1 MTYAFFLR
9 SRYARYAAL
18 ALLGLTACSPSAP
31 PPQMALAKVT
41 VLTLKAKPYA
51 QSTSLPGRLTAYLS
65 ANVTP
70 QVTGVIQ
77 KRLFDEGTEVHPG
90 QLLYQL
96 DPGTYQ
102 AAYDQAKANLANAQ
116 AALYAARPQA
126 ERAKQLVKID
136 AVSKQ
141 DFDTAIATLKQDEAT
156 VQADQAAVESARVN
170 LGYTRITAPI
180 GGTIATSTY
189 TVGALVTANQSTAL
203 TTIYRYDPVYVD
215 ITQSSAQYL
224 QLRKDLASG
233 RLKADAS
240 GAAKFKLLLEDG
252 STYQSEGS
260 LHVVGVAV
268 DESTGTITLRGTV
281 ANPDKM
287 LLPNMY
293 VHADLEQGVD
303 NHALWVPQQGVSH
316 DAKGD
321 ATALVV
327 GADNKV
333 VQKNLTVAGAVAG
346 DWIVDSGLKAGDRVI
361 IAGVQN
367 VKEGDTVDPQEAAT
381 TTTTA
386 TAPISVGQ
394 SATPKS

>member
-9 SRYARYAAL
+9 FRYARYAAL

-31 PPQMALAKVT
+31 PPQMAPAKVT

-51 QSTSLPGRLTAYLS
+51 KSTSLPGRLTAYLS

-77 KRLFDEGTEVHPG
+77 KRLFDEGAEVHAG

-102 AAYDQAKANLANAQ
+102 AGYDQAKANLANAQ
-116 AALYAARPQA
+116 AALYSARPQA
-126 ERAKQLVKID
+126 ERAKQLLKID

-141 DFDTAIATLKQDEAT
+141 DFDSAIATLKQDEAT
-156 VQADQAAVESARVN
+156 VQADQAALESARVN

-180 GGTIATSTY
+180 SGTIATSTY

-333 VQKNLTVAGAVAG
+333 VQKTLAVAGAVAG

-361 IAGVQN
+361 VAGLQN
-367 VKEGDTVDPQEAAT
+367 VKEGDTVDPQEAP
-381 TTTTA
+381 TTA
-386 TAPISVGQ
+386 TTAAAPTSVGQ